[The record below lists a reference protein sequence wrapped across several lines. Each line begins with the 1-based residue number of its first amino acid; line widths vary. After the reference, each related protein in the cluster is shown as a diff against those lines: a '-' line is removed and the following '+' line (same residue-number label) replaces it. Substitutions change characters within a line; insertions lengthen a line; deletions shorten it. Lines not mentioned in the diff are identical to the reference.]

1 MGVSS
6 LFCCI
11 FGVVGSRQPSRFA
24 RLLALGLSGFLL
36 GASISLAQTANPP
49 SDAPAQAEAKP
60 STQDAA
66 ESAKANSPPT
76 KDDVFTKVIAKQKQT
91 ETALDTY
98 ERIQRVEIR
107 KTGSDTEPSEI
118 KVWRLF
124 PAGTGLDKIP
134 LGQDEK
140 PVNDESYRAELE
152 KLEKMLVWSTQSGSG
167 QREAYA
173 KVERKRKERTD
184 LIEATHNAFLFT
196 KVGEEMRGDRK
207 LVKYSMTPNPSYKP
221 TTRNGVVFTRVEG
234 TVWVDEQTS
243 ELARI
248 EGHVTE
254 DISLA
259 LFLAK
264 VYKGS
269 YFMQERYELFPGM
282 WLPTYEQYDFDG
294 RRFLLSFSIHERTFY
309 GHYRR
314 VGPPKEALEIVRG
327 ELSKTDAEH
336 DDHGN
341 H

>member
-1 MGVSS
+1 MGLSS

-11 FGVVGSRQPSRFA
+11 FGVVGPRQPGRFS
-24 RLLALGLSGFLL
+24 RLLGLGLSGCLL
-36 GASISLAQTANPP
+36 GASISLAQAANPSP
-49 SDAPAQAEAKP
+49 DAPAP
-60 STQDAA
+60 A
-66 ESAKANSPPT
+66 ESTKANSSTT
-76 KDDVFTKVIAKQKQT
+76 KDDVFTKVISKQKQT
-91 ETALDTY
+91 EAVLDTY

-107 KTGSDTEPSEI
+107 KTGSDKEPSEI

-134 LGQDEK
+134 LGPDEK
-140 PVNDESYRAELE
+140 PANDESYRAELE

-184 LIEATHNAFLFT
+184 LIEATHNAFVFT
-196 KVGEEMRGDRK
+196 KVGEEMRSDRK

-269 YFMQERYELFPGM
+269 YFMQERYEIFPGM

-327 ELSKTDAEH
+327 ELNKVNADSGE
-336 DDHGN
+336 HGN
-341 H
+341 R

>member
-6 LFCCI
+6 FFRCI
-11 FGVVGSRQPSRFA
+11 FGVVGPSRFA
-24 RLLALGLSGFLL
+24 RLLGLGVLGCLL
-36 GASISLAQTANPP
+36 WAWISLVQAANPSP
-49 SDAPAQAEAKP
+49 NALAEAK
-60 STQDAA
+60 SETQDPA
-66 ESAKANSPPT
+66 ESPKANSSTT
-76 KDDVFTKVIAKQKQT
+76 KDDLFTKVIAKQKQT
-91 ETALDTY
+91 EAALDTY
-98 ERIQRVEIR
+98 ERTQRVEIR
-107 KTGSDTEPSEI
+107 KTGSDTEPSEV

-134 LGQDEK
+134 LGPDEK
-140 PVNDESYRAELE
+140 PVNEESYRAELE
-152 KLEKMLVWSTQSGSG
+152 KLEKMLVWSTQTGNA
-167 QREAYA
+167 QREAFA

-184 LIEATHNAFLFT
+184 LIEMTHSAFVFT

-207 LVKYSMTPNPSYKP
+207 LVKYSMTPNPGYKP

-254 DISLA
+254 DITLA

-282 WLPTYEQYDFDG
+282 WLPTFEQYDFDG

-327 ELSKTDAEH
+327 ELSKVNADSGER
-336 DDHGN
+336 GN
-341 H
+341 R

>member
-11 FGVVGSRQPSRFA
+11 FEVVGPCQAGRFA
-24 RLLALGLSGFLL
+24 RLLALGLLGCLL
-36 GASISLAQTANPP
+36 GASISLAQAASP
-49 SDAPAQAEAKP
+49 SSDTPAPAEAKP
-60 STQDAA
+60 ESHDPS
-66 ESAKANSPPT
+66 ESAKANSSTT
-76 KDDVFTKVIAKQKQT
+76 KDDLFTKVIAKQKQT

-107 KTGSDTEPSEI
+107 KTGSDTDPSEI

-134 LGQDEK
+134 LGPDEK
-140 PVNDESYRAELE
+140 PVSEESYRAELE
-152 KLEKMLVWSTQSGSG
+152 KLEKMLVWSTQTGAG
-167 QREAYA
+167 QREAFA
-173 KVERKRKERTD
+173 KVEKKRKERTD
-184 LIEATHNAFLFT
+184 LIEATHNAFVFT

-282 WLPTYEQYDFDG
+282 WLPTFEQYDFDG

-327 ELSKTDAEH
+327 ELSKVDAEH
-336 DDHGN
+336 GEHGN
-341 H
+341 R

>member
-1 MGVSS
+1 MGVSF

-11 FGVVGSRQPSRFA
+11 FGLVGSRQAGRFA
-24 RLLALGLSGFLL
+24 RLLALALLGCLL
-36 GASISLAQTANPP
+36 GASTLLAQAGSPS
-49 SDAPAQAEAKP
+49 SDAPAPAEAKP
-60 STQDAA
+60 GTQDPA
-66 ESAKANSPPT
+66 EPAKANSTTT
-76 KDDVFTKVIAKQKQT
+76 KDDLFTKVIAKQKQT

-107 KTGSDTEPSEI
+107 KTGSDAEPSET

-134 LGQDEK
+134 LGPDEK
-140 PVNDESYRAELE
+140 PVNDESYRVELE
-152 KLEKMLVWSTQSGSG
+152 KLEKMLVWSTQTGTG

-184 LIEATHNAFLFT
+184 LIEATHNAFVFT
-196 KVGEEMRGDRK
+196 RVGEEMRGDRK

-269 YFMQERYELFPGM
+269 YFMQERYEIFPGM

-327 ELSKTDAEH
+327 ELSKVNADSGE
-336 DDHGN
+336 HGN
-341 H
+341 R